1 MTEFLIYQGKIAV
14 LLTVFHMFYRL
25 LLSKDTHHRLNRIVL
40 LGTSAL
46 SCILPACVITIRKTV
61 FLPSRAE
68 ISEPPQ
74 SVQNGGSAILPEISE
89 SAWQYTLCSILV
101 VGALVVL
108 IMSLV
113 SIIRIMRI
121 IRKGD
126 SSKLESGETLVIT
139 DIDTVPFSWM
149 KYIVLSREDYE
160 GGHTQIL
167 THEKAHISLK
177 HSWDIL
183 FVDLITALQWFNP
196 AMWMIKSDLRAI
208 HEFEA
213 DDAVLRSG
221 VNVKE
226 YQYLLIRKA
235 VSKSGYSVANSF
247 NHSTLKARITM
258 MLSKKSSRKGA
269 WKALYVL
276 PLVGISLAATA
287 ETKVDYQYEP
297 QETFKARIVEVHD
310 TTDVK
315 VIKISNES
323 QAHIPIVG
331 VYGAIPADDQYFEK
345 QAEKVKVILDNA
357 GVNPNDKPIYI
368 IDGQVQGDDFDIN
381 CLNPN
386 FIGKVVV
393 WTPENAEKEFG
404 EKGKNGVVEITAKEP
419 VTIDST
425 VDGSVKVQYIGA
437 DGTLEGSEVPQP
449 LYVIDGQVMP
459 EDYNLNAINPEDIES
474 ISVLKDGKQT
484 EVYGERAKDGVVSIT
499 LKKKSE
505 GGLIR
510 FIPVS
515 EPVGDLSEY
524 TEFKLYSEEVF
535 GKIISRKEYES
546 MPNEALAYLYVQHL
560 DNGKKS
566 LHVYTLDYNS
576 IVHLRKCKKTTDIND
591 EKLAGINENTTIII
605 DGKWDNYEGYQ
616 RMLKFQSDK
625 VKEIEYSLNK
635 DKKSISMVS
644 VIFDREYAEKE
655 FTIRN

>member
-1 MTEFLIYQGKIAV
+1 MITSGE
-14 LLTVFHMFYRL
+14 
-25 LLSKDTHHRLNRIVL
+25 HRI
-40 LGTSAL
+40 
-46 SCILPACVITIRKTV
+46 
-61 FLPSRAE
+61 
-68 ISEPPQ
+68 
-74 SVQNGGSAILPEISE
+74 
-89 SAWQYTLCSILV
+89 
-101 VGALVVL
+101 
-108 IMSLV
+108 
-113 SIIRIMRI
+113 
-121 IRKGD
+121 
-126 SSKLESGETLVIT
+126 LESGETLVIT
-139 DIDTVPFSWM
+139 DAEIAPFSWM
-149 KYIVLSREDYE
+149 KYIVLSREDHENGYS
-160 GGHTQIL
+160 QIL
-167 THEKAHISLK
+167 IHEKAHIALR

-183 FVDLITALQWFNP
+183 FVDMITALQWFNP
-196 AMWMIKSDLRAI
+196 AMWMLKADLRAI

-221 VNVKE
+221 ADAKE

-258 MLSKKSSRKGA
+258 MLNQKSSRKGA

-297 QETFKARIVEVHD
+297 QGPFNASVVEVHD
-310 TTDVK
+310 TTDAK

-345 QAEKVKVILDNA
+345 QAEKVKIILDNA
-357 GVNPNDKPIYI
+357 GANPNNNPIYL

-404 EKGKNGVVEITAKEP
+404 EKGKNGVVEITSKKP

-425 VDGSVKVQYIGA
+425 ADGSVKVQYIGA
-437 DGTLEGSEVPQP
+437 DGSVESSEVPQP

-459 EDYNLNAINPEDIES
+459 DDYNLNSINTEDIES
-474 ISVLKDGKQT
+474 INVLKDGKQT
-484 EVYGERAKDGVVSIT
+484 EIYGERAKDGVVSIT

-546 MPNEALAYLYVQHL
+546 MPNEALAYLYVKHL

-566 LHVYTLDYNS
+566 LHVYTLEYNS

-591 EKLAGINENTTIII
+591 EKLAGVNENTTIII

-644 VIFDREYAEKE
+644 VIFDREYDKEE

>member
-1 MTEFLIYQGKIAV
+1 
-14 LLTVFHMFYRL
+14 
-25 LLSKDTHHRLNRIVL
+25 
-40 LGTSAL
+40 
-46 SCILPACVITIRKTV
+46 
-61 FLPSRAE
+61 
-68 ISEPPQ
+68 
-74 SVQNGGSAILPEISE
+74 
-89 SAWQYTLCSILV
+89 
-101 VGALVVL
+101 
-108 IMSLV
+108 
-113 SIIRIMRI
+113 
-121 IRKGD
+121 
-126 SSKLESGETLVIT
+126 
-139 DIDTVPFSWM
+139 
-149 KYIVLSREDYE
+149 
-160 GGHTQIL
+160 
-167 THEKAHISLK
+167 
-177 HSWDIL
+177 
-183 FVDLITALQWFNP
+183 
-196 AMWMIKSDLRAI
+196 
-208 HEFEA
+208 
-213 DDAVLRSG
+213 
-221 VNVKE
+221 
-226 YQYLLIRKA
+226 
-235 VSKSGYSVANSF
+235 
-247 NHSTLKARITM
+247 M
-258 MLSKKSSRKGA
+258 MLNKKSSRKGA

-459 EDYNLNAINPEDIES
+459 EDYTLNAINPKDIES

-546 MPNEALAYLYVQHL
+546 MPNEALAYLYVKHL
-560 DNGKKS
+560 ENGKKS
-566 LHVYTLDYNS
+566 LHVYTLEYNS

-591 EKLAGINENTTIII
+591 EKLAGVNENTTIII

>member
-1 MTEFLIYQGKIAV
+1 MTEFLIYQGKTAV
-14 LLTVFHMFYRL
+14 ILAVFYMFYRL
-25 LLSKDTHHRLNRIVL
+25 LLSKDTFHRFNRIIL
-40 LGTSAL
+40 LATAAL
-46 SCILPACVITIRKTV
+46 SSVLPLCVITIHEVVMIPAVQSTPQMFENATIGSV
-61 FLPSRAE
+61 EGVAE
-68 ISEPPQ
+68 
-74 SVQNGGSAILPEISE
+74 VSAPIWP
-89 SAWQYTLCSILV
+89 YVLCSIFALGAFSVLV
-101 VGALVVL
+101 MT
-108 IMSLV
+108 II
-113 SIIRIMRI
+113 SIVKVIGI
-121 IRKGD
+121 ISGGEHHI
-126 SSKLESGETLVIT
+126 LESGETLVIT
-139 DIDTVPFSWM
+139 DAEIAPFSWM

-160 GGHTQIL
+160 SGYTQIL
-167 THEKAHISLK
+167 THERAHIALR
-177 HSWDIL
+177 HSWDII
-183 FVDLITALQWFNP
+183 FVDMITALQWFNP
-196 AMWMIKSDLRAI
+196 AMWMLKADLRAI

-221 VNVKE
+221 ADIKE

-258 MLSKKSSRKGA
+258 MLNQKSSRKGA

-287 ETKVDYQYEP
+287 ERKVDYQYEP
-297 QETFKARIVEVHD
+297 QGPLKASVVEVHD
-310 TTDVK
+310 TTDAK

-345 QAEKVKVILDNA
+345 QAEKVKIILDNA
-357 GVNPNDKPIYI
+357 GANPSNNPIYL
-368 IDGQVQGDDFDIN
+368 IDGQVQDADFDIS

-393 WTPENAEKEFG
+393 WTPENAKKEFG
-404 EKGKNGVVEITAKEP
+404 EKGKNGVVEITSKKP

-425 VDGSVKVQYIGA
+425 ADGSVKVQYIGA
-437 DGTLEGSEVPQP
+437 DGSVESSEVPQP

-459 EDYNLNAINPEDIES
+459 DDYNLNSINTEDIES
-474 ISVLKDGKQT
+474 INVLKDGKQT
-484 EVYGERAKDGVVSIT
+484 EIYGERAKDGVISIT
-499 LKKKSE
+499 LKKKAE
-505 GGLIR
+505 GGLLR

-515 EPVGDLSEY
+515 EPVGDLTEY
-524 TEFKLYSEEVF
+524 SGFRLYSAGIF
-535 GKIISRKEYES
+535 GKPISRQEYES
-546 MPNEALAYLYVQHL
+546 MPNETLAYLYVQHMA
-560 DNGKKS
+560 NGKKN

-576 IVHLRKCKKTTDIND
+576 IVHLRKCQKTTDIND
-591 EKLAGINENTTIII
+591 EKLAGVNENTTIII

-644 VIFDREYAEKE
+644 VIFDREYAEEE
-655 FTIRN
+655 FTIRT